1 MAFAA
6 WEPWKKTEGGRE
18 RTRQSSAFKE
28 AAAVAIAMFGAK
40 MMAAA
45 RDAEGKGV
53 RLWHMLRKRDHDLP
67 VKSMQSTM

>member
-28 AAAVAIAMFGAK
+28 AAVAIAMFGAK
-40 MMAAA
+40 MMAA

-53 RLWHMLRKRDHDLP
+53 RPWHMLRKRDHDHP
-67 VKSMQSTM
+67 VKSVQSTV

>member
-1 MAFAA
+1 MGTL
-6 WEPWKKTEGGRE
+6 EKDRRRGRE

-28 AAAVAIAMFGAK
+28 AAVAIAMFGAK
-40 MMAAA
+40 MMAA

-67 VKSMQSTM
+67 VKLMQSTVYSGFE

>member
-6 WEPWKKTEGGRE
+6 WEPWKQAEGAWRE

-28 AAAVAIAMFGAK
+28 AAVAIAMSGAK
-40 MMAAA
+40 MMAP

-67 VKSMQSTM
+67 VKSVQSTA